1 MAGETVDYD
10 NLATI
15 PETSEKNVNPIR
27 HEVIKDQEEEK
38 VQQYS
43 FKA

>member
-15 PETSEKNVNPIR
+15 PETSEKNVNPKR
-27 HEVIKDQEEEK
+27 HEAVKD
-38 VQQYS
+38 
-43 FKA
+43 